1 MRILPIAFVSAVAL
15 CTAIASPQ
23 AASIGSAA
31 KVLKIAADASITEK
45 IAYRRC
51 WWRQGVRYCRR
62 YQTGYA
68 PYYGGYPFSQRYY
81 SGSSIGIIMG
91 IQ

>member
-1 MRILPIAFVSAVAL
+1 MRTLYIAILGAVAL
-15 CTAIASPQ
+15 GAAITGPQ
-23 AASIGSAA
+23 AASIGTA
-31 KVLKIAADASITEK
+31 KIWRATDGSLTEK

-62 YQTGYA
+62 YRASYA
-68 PYYGGYPFSQRYY
+68 PYYGAYRYGY
-81 SGSSIGIIMG
+81 SGSSVGIILG

>member
-1 MRILPIAFVSAVAL
+1 MRILPTAIVSAVAL

-23 AASIGSAA
+23 AASIGTAA
-31 KVLKIAADASITEK
+31 NVLRATDGSLTERV
-45 IAYRRC
+45 AYRRC

-62 YQTGYA
+62 HRASYA
-68 PYYGGYPFSQRYY
+68 PYYGAYRYGY
-81 SGSSIGIIMG
+81 SGSSVGIILG

>member
-1 MRILPIAFVSAVAL
+1 MRLLPTAIVSAVAL
-15 CTAIASPQ
+15 CTTIASPQ
-23 AASIGSAA
+23 AASIGTA
-31 KVLKIAADASITEK
+31 KMLRATDGSLTEK

-62 YQTGYA
+62 YRASYA
-68 PYYGGYPFSQRYY
+68 PYYGAYRYGYT
-81 SGSSIGIIMG
+81 GSSVGIILG